1 MTKKDQPRAAQQA
14 PNKCMKGV
22 KMECQGKGNDLNLT
36 GPALVDLSKI
46 SEETCHTNLEGLYFG
61 PTLIRIRM
69 QWTSFAD

>member
-36 GPALVDLSKI
+36 GPAGRPVKNFRGNMS
-46 SEETCHTNLEGLYFG
+46 HQPGG
-61 PTLIRIRM
+61 PLLWSDTD
-69 QWTSFAD
+69 SD